1 MDSFRSKENL
11 NRFESIFGKTKQL
24 PRLFQ
29 APARINI
36 IGEHVDYLG
45 GTVLP
50 AAINFA
56 VQVYLRPN
64 DTASYKLHSVTYNET
79 VEIKKPL
86 TPNPQAPWSDYIAG
100 VIVEIEKKGHVVP
113 GFDLLVD
120 GNIPQGSGLSSSAA
134 LEVVTGFAIGETFG
148 LDISKEEVAL
158 IGQRA
163 ENHFVGTKCGIM
175 DQFVI
180 AVGKENDCISLNTD
194 TLKYSYHHF
203 DLGEYEFYLIN
214 SNVKHSLKDSAYNQR
229 RAECETSLV
238 KIQTNYPNFT
248 HLYDVNLTESELDA
262 CRLTN
267 QEWKRTKHVT
277 SERERTKIVIDG
289 LESGNFSEVGSALFQ
304 THWSLSKEF
313 EVSCP
318 ETDFIVASLQNLGVT
333 GARMIGGGFGGC
345 VLVLDL
351 KDHFSKIEED
361 LKKSYQQ
368 KFDLAIDFY
377 KFQIADGV
385 KEILI

>member
-11 NRFESIFGKTKQL
+11 NQFESLFGKTKQL

-56 VQVYLRPN
+56 VQVYIRPN
-64 DTASYKLHSVTYNET
+64 NTSSYHLHSVTHNET
-79 VEIKKPL
+79 VELKKPL
-86 TPNPQAPWSDYIAG
+86 LQNSKSPWSDYVAG
-100 VIVEIEKKGHVVP
+100 VIVEIEKKGHTVP
-113 GFDLLVD
+113 GFDFLVD

-134 LEVVTGFAIGETFG
+134 LEVVTGFAIQETFG
-148 LDISKEEVAL
+148 LRIPKEEIAL

-163 ENHFVGTKCGIM
+163 ENNFVGTKCGIM
-175 DQFVI
+175 DQFII

-203 DLGEYEFYLIN
+203 DLGDYEFYLIN
-214 SNVKHSLKDSAYNQR
+214 SNVKHNLKDSSYNNR
-229 RAECETSLV
+229 RAECESALI
-238 KIQTNYPNFT
+238 KIQTNHPKFT
-248 HLYDVNLTESELDA
+248 HLYDVDLSDLEISNCHLTEE
-262 CRLTN
+262 
-267 QEWKRTKHVT
+267 EGKRTKHVT
-277 SERERTKIVIDG
+277 SERERTKIVING
-289 LESGNFSEVGSALFQ
+289 LESGNFSEVGSALFR
-304 THWSLSKEF
+304 THWSLSKDF

-318 ETDFIVASLQNLGVT
+318 ETDFIVDSLENAGVI

-345 VLVLDL
+345 VLVLDK
-351 KDHFSKIEED
+351 KDHFSEIEEV

-368 KFDLAIDFY
+368 KFNLALDFY
-377 KFQIADGV
+377 KFQISDGV
-385 KEILI
+385 KEIFL

>member
-1 MDSFRSKENL
+1 MDSLRSKENL

-45 GTVLP
+45 GIVLP
-50 AAINFA
+50 AAIDFF

-64 DTASYKLHSVTYNET
+64 ETSSFHLHSVTYNET

-86 TPNPQAPWSDYIAG
+86 QQNPKSPWTDYIAG
-100 VIVEIEKKGHVVP
+100 VISEIEKRGHSVP

-134 LEVVTGFAIGETFG
+134 FEVVTGYAITETFG
-148 LDISKEEVAL
+148 LPISREEIAV
-158 IGQRA
+158 IGQNA

-175 DQFVI
+175 DQFII
-180 AVGKENDCISLNTD
+180 AVGKKDDCISLNTN

-203 DLGEYEFYLIN
+203 DLGNHEFYLIN
-214 SNVKHSLKDSAYNQR
+214 SKVKHSLKDSAYNKR
-229 RAECETSLV
+229 REECESALV
-238 KIQTNYPNFT
+238 KIKAKYPKFM
-248 HLYDVNLTESELDA
+248 HLYEVNLTDREIND
-262 CRLTN
+262 CHLTN
-267 QEWKRTKHVT
+267 DEMKRTKHVT

-289 LESGNFSEVGSALFQ
+289 LESGNFKDVGSALFQ

-313 EVSCP
+313 EVSSP
-318 ETDFIVASLQNLGVT
+318 ETDFMVDSLQSLGVT

-345 VLVLDL
+345 VLVLDM
-351 KDHFSKIEED
+351 KDHFSKID
-361 LKKSYQQ
+361 AVLKKSYQQ
-368 KFDLAIDFY
+368 KFNVEIDFY
-377 KFQIADGV
+377 KFQISDGV
-385 KEILI
+385 KEISI

>member
-11 NRFESIFGKTKQL
+11 NRFESIFGKTKQP

-50 AAINFA
+50 AAIDFA

-64 DTASYKLHSVTYNET
+64 DTSSYNLYSVTYNET
-79 VEIKKPL
+79 VELRKPL
-86 TPNPQAPWSDYIAG
+86 LPNPKSSWTDYIAG
-100 VIVEIEKKGHVVP
+100 VIVEVEKKGHIVP

-134 LEVVTGFAIGETFG
+134 FEVVTGYAIKETFG
-148 LDISKEEVAL
+148 LPISREEIAL

-175 DQFVI
+175 DQFII
-180 AVGKENDCISLNTD
+180 AVGRKDDCISLNTD
-194 TLKYSYHHF
+194 TLQYSYHHF
-203 DLGEYEFYLIN
+203 DLGDSEFYLIN

-229 RAECETSLV
+229 RSECESALA
-238 KIQTNYPNFT
+238 KIQTKFPNFT
-248 HLYDVNLTESELDA
+248 HLYDVNLSDVQIGE
-262 CRLTN
+262 CHLTN
-267 QEWKRTKHVT
+267 EERKRTKHVT
-277 SERERTKIVIDG
+277 SERERTKIVIEG
-289 LESGNFSEVGSALFQ
+289 LESGNFKDVGSALFE

-318 ETDFIVASLQNLGVT
+318 ETDFIVDSLQSLGVT

-345 VLVLDL
+345 VLVLDM
-351 KDHFSKIEED
+351 KDHFSKID
-361 LKKSYQQ
+361 AVLKKSYQQ
-368 KFDLAIDFY
+368 KFNLEIDFY
-377 KFQIADGV
+377 KFHISDGV
-385 KEILI
+385 KEISI

>member
-1 MDSFRSKENL
+1 MDSLRSKENL
-11 NRFESIFGKTKQL
+11 NRFESIFGKTKQP

-50 AAINFA
+50 AAIDFA

-64 DTASYKLHSVTYNET
+64 NTSAYNLHSVTYNET
-79 VEIKKPL
+79 VELKKPL
-86 TPNPQAPWSDYIAG
+86 LPNPKSPWTDYIAG
-100 VIVEIEKKGHVVP
+100 VIVEIEKKGHSIP

-134 LEVVTGFAIGETFG
+134 LEVVTGYAINETFAFAI
-148 LDISKEEVAL
+148 SREEIAV
-158 IGQRA
+158 IGQKA
-163 ENHFVGTKCGIM
+163 ENLFVGTKCGIM
-175 DQFVI
+175 DQFII

-203 DLGEYEFYLIN
+203 DLGDYEFYLIN
-214 SNVKHSLKDSAYNQR
+214 SNVKHSLKDSAYNKR
-229 RAECETSLV
+229 RSECESALI
-238 KIQTNYPNFT
+238 KIQTKYPNFK
-248 HLYDVNLTESELDA
+248 HLYEVNLSDLEIEDCHLTEEE
-262 CRLTN
+262 R
-267 QEWKRTKHVT
+267 KRTKHVT
-277 SERERTKIVIDG
+277 SERERTKQVIKG
-289 LESGNFSEVGSALFQ
+289 LESGNFKEVGLALFQ
-304 THWSLSKEF
+304 THWSLSQEF

-318 ETDFIVASLQNLGVT
+318 ETDFIVDSLQNLGVT

-345 VLVLDL
+345 VLVLDM
-351 KDHFSKIEED
+351 KNHFSKID
-361 LKKSYQQ
+361 AVLKKSYQQ
-368 KFDLAIDFY
+368 KFNLALDFY
-377 KFQIADGV
+377 KFQISDGV